1 MESDL
6 NKPAFTD
13 ERILKFFNKQWVTS
27 CHSGFAS
34 QIIEL
39 GELEIHVSFNIR
51 KSPEL
56 VIYFRSKGNGTI
68 GYFTYN
74 LRIDPFFSEL
84 RVIGQGCFFL
94 ESFDSIESLM
104 TRSAAIEKLMTYPD
118 FKEWLLW
125 NRP

>member
-13 ERILKFFNKQWVTS
+13 ERILKFFNKQWVVTIP
-27 CHSGFAS
+27 SGHTYEV
-34 QIIEL
+34 IRV
-39 GELEIHVSFNIR
+39 GELNICLNLNLR
-51 KSPEL
+51 QSPHL
-56 VIYFRSKGNGTI
+56 SLHFYSKNNDTI
-68 GYFTYN
+68 GCFTYN
-74 LRIDPFFSEL
+74 LSMNISSNEL
-84 RVIGQGCFFL
+84 EATTGEPFFL
-94 ESFDSIESLM
+94 ETFNSRDSLM